1 MQDLEYTLA
10 HHSPSLIRRDGMRQ
24 AAVAMILRDRP
35 EGPEMMFIQRAES
48 ENDPW
53 SGQIAF
59 PGGSLESGD
68 SSLADAAI
76 RETREETGVGLTHG
90 LQIGRLDDLQGSS
103 RNRPIDLM
111 IGCFVYRLDFEPV
124 LVPNYEVADIFWI
137 PLALLRD
144 ESRRIAHL
152 TPFREEPYPAIHLGH
167 ARKGPDRILW
177 GLTYRFV
184 QDILGI
190 TAR

>member
-1 MQDLEYTLA
+1 MRDIEKALA
-10 HHSPSLIRRDGMRQ
+10 RHSPSLISRDGIRE

-35 EGPEMMFIQRAES
+35 EGPEVMFIQRAES

-59 PGGSLESGD
+59 PGGGLESRDAG
-68 SSLADAAI
+68 LADAAI
-76 RETREETGVGLTHG
+76 RETREETGVVLAHE

-103 RNRPIDLM
+103 HNRPINLM
-111 IGCFVYRLDFEPV
+111 IGCFVYRLDSAPV
-124 LVPNYEVADIFWI
+124 TVPNYEVADIFWA

-144 ESRRIAHL
+144 ESRRMDYL
-152 TPFREEPYPAIHLGH
+152 TPFREEPYPGIHLGP
-167 ARKGPDRILW
+167 ARHGADRILW

-184 QDILGI
+184 QNFLGI
-190 TAR
+190 TAP

>member
-1 MQDLEYTLA
+1 MRDIEKALA
-10 HHSPSLIRRDGMRQ
+10 RCSPSLISRDGMRE

-35 EGPEMMFIQRAES
+35 EGPEVMFIQRAES
-48 ENDPW
+48 KNDPW

-76 RETREETGVGLTHG
+76 RETREETGAVLTHG

-103 RNRPIDLM
+103 RNRPINLV

-124 LVPNYEVADIFWI
+124 LVPNYEVADIFWT

-144 ESRRIAHL
+144 ESRRMGYL
-152 TPFREEPYPAIHLGH
+152 TPFREEPYPAIHLGT
-167 ARKGPDRILW
+167 ARLGADRILW

-184 QDILGI
+184 RDFLGI
-190 TAR
+190 TAH